1 MVKLLI
7 KSKLS
12 GFRLSPLA
20 QATEADGRVIVYDY
34 APAVDQIL
42 ASEAVSPATYDCNWQ
57 FGGAAVDWF
66 LTDNQGTVR
75 DVLQQIA
82 PAGAVSVVD
91 HLVYDAFGQ
100 ITSQTAP
107 GSQPRFAYDGD
118 QLDSTS
124 GLYDDGSQWYDPAA
138 GVYVSDNPRGL
149 AAGDTN
155 LSRFCGNSPPNRADL
170 GGLGLN
176 GSSQRPRMPAKP
188 LGSRRAAASPLPA
201 GPSGRDPWAATPA
214 AVAVRAAAARVA
226 AAPVAAAVR
235 AAAARV
241 AAAARAAV
249 CHPGPFLSGVR
260 VAGQFLVCTLPA
272 LNLPDGGYGEANL
285 GGGYLG
291 GDGYLVGLA
300 SGVVFVGS
308 GVDNN
313 SPRMLGSAA
322 MPPLAPGMITGG
334 TYPGF
339 PPFDV
344 RVDPGSLFPE
354 GGGGPGISSADNN
367 GNTGRGS
374 TLRGP
379 VPVPPT
385 PSADNNGNSGRS
397 STLPGPIP
405 PPPTRP

>member
-1 MVKLLI
+1 
-7 KSKLS
+7 
-12 GFRLSPLA
+12 
-20 QATEADGRVIVYDY
+20 
-34 APAVDQIL
+34 
-42 ASEAVSPATYDCNWQ
+42 
-57 FGGAAVDWF
+57 
-66 LTDNQGTVR
+66 
-75 DVLQQIA
+75 
-82 PAGAVSVVD
+82 VVD

-176 GSSQRPRMPAKP
+176 GSSQSAAHAREAVGVKTGGGQSTACRS
-188 LGSRRAAASPLPA
+188 LGQRSLGCDS
-201 GPSGRDPWAATPA
+201 GGSGGSGGSSSGGGSSGGSGGSGGSSSGGSGGSGGSVPSWTI
-214 AVAVRAAAARVA
+214 
-226 AAPVAAAVR
+226 PVWSEGGWTVPCMYPTGA
-235 AAAARV
+235 
-241 AAAARAAV
+241 
-249 CHPGPFLSGVR
+249 
-260 VAGQFLVCTLPA
+260 
-272 LNLPDGGYGEANL
+272 NLPDGGYGEANL

-405 PPPTRP
+405 APPTRP